1 MTLNVSSSPVGN
13 QHASLRVVTLE
24 EHFTTPEFLKATA
37 EFMPDVAKS
46 AVLESK
52 LLDLDQGRLHAM
64 DEGGVDLQVLSLA
77 AGGQEALAAADAT
90 SLVRD
95 ANDIAFDATRR
106 HPGRFAMFTNLA
118 LKDPAAAATELERGV
133 TRLGAVGGFLNGT
146 EGGGFLD
153 DPRFSPIFE
162 AAQHLD
168 VPLYLHPSPP
178 PASVRDAY
186 FGGLPERSA
195 YFLSTAAWGWHGE
208 LGLHCLRL
216 ILAGVF
222 DRFPRLRIIIGHM
235 GENLPYSLIR
245 AQDGLPT
252 TVTGLR
258 HDVSE
263 YFLRHFVVTTSGY
276 FTVAPFI
283 CALGVVGV
291 ERLLY
296 SVDYPY
302 RSNLAGAELLKR
314 APISPDDLLLVAA
327 GNAER
332 VLKLD
337 SLPRPDDVRVNLP
350 ESPRS

>member
-1 MTLNVSSSPVGN
+1 MTLNLRSSPVGD
-13 QHASLRVVTLE
+13 QHLDVRVVTLE
-24 EHFTTPEFLKATA
+24 EHFTTPEFLDATA
-37 EFMPDVAKS
+37 AFMPDVAKS
-46 AVLESK
+46 PTLSAK
-52 LLDLDQGRLHAM
+52 LLDLDEGRLQAM

-77 AGGQEALAAADAT
+77 AGGQESLGAAEATAL
-90 SLVRD
+90 VHD
-95 ANDIAFDATRR
+95 ANDVAFDATRR
-106 HPGRFAMFTNLA
+106 HPDRFAMFTNLA
-118 LKDPAAAATELERGV
+118 LKDPEAAAAELERGV
-133 TRLGAVGGFLNGT
+133 TKLGSVGGFLNGT

-162 AAQHLD
+162 AAEHMD

-178 PASVRDAY
+178 PASVRDVY
-186 FGGLPERSA
+186 FGGLSERSA
-195 YFLSTAAWGWHGE
+195 YFLSTAAWGWHAE

-222 DRFPRLRIIIGHM
+222 DRFPGLRIIIGHM

-252 TVTGLR
+252 AVTGLR
-258 HDVSE
+258 RDVSE
-263 YFLRHFVVTTSGY
+263 YFLRHFAVTTSGY
-276 FTVAPFI
+276 FTVAPFM

-302 RSNLAGAELLKR
+302 RSNVAGAELLQT
-314 APISPDDLLLVAA
+314 APISPSDLQKIAA

-332 VLKLD
+332 ILKLP
-337 SLPRPDDVRVNLP
+337 SLLAT
-350 ESPRS
+350 